1 MDPMTTAVVRFGA
14 MLVIFALW
22 LSWLGYI
29 AITMRHSIVLSRPQL
44 LVSNLD
50 VIARVDHPDAS
61 EIKVEE
67 VNWPALQGQLKDQT
81 LTVGNLGECSG
92 WSGPGSYILPLTSE
106 GKSWRVTPTPRSPGY
121 PVAGKPRIYPVT
133 PESIRQLNDFAKPQ

>member
-1 MDPMTTAVVRFGA
+1 MTTAVVRFGA

-92 WSGPGSYILPLTSE
+92 WNGPGSYILPLTSE

-121 PVAGKPRIYPVT
+121 PVAGRPRIYPVT